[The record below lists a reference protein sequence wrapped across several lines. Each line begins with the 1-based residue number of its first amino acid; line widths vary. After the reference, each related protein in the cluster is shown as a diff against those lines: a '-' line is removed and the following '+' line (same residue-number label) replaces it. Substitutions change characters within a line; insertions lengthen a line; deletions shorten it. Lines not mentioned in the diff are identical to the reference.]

1 VNSPS
6 LFFSSLLGWIA
17 VCLLAVDMKVG
28 MEIEWW
34 VRLLVD
40 FFSCFVEC
48 FLEILYIFNIF
59 FEKQLLF
66 IIFVH

>member
-6 LFFSSLLGWIA
+6 LFFSLLGWIA
-17 VCLLAVDMKVG
+17 VCLSAVDMKVD

-66 IIFVH
+66 VIFVH